1 MGTVLRIMKALLIL
15 ALAVGVAFFSYRVV
29 YPPIAEALGIQ
40 KVEEVEEEVKIVAAP
55 EPKTEPVPEPVP
67 VMEGPKP
74 EPKPE
79 MPVVMAPPPVP
90 EPMPEPEKPKEG
102 EFVPPEFPPID
113 TLVAN
118 WSSIPKSA
126 FPRPVKMNR
135 QFEFKIKVGSG
146 TASSVVPPGQDVVA
160 VAQQGETLVIAP
172 SPTSNARGEVAMDD
186 TNLKEIL
193 TDTYE
198 KWKVW
203 RVETLR
209 RAHEYKKNAASRA
222 VAGGPTVAGD
232 DKPEKNGEGA
242 YPLLLA
248 SMSSGEV
255 TEIKPDNIKE
265 WGEVSREKID
275 GEDYWTVIV
284 KYETQTMF
292 GKFDTEA
299 QARIKNGKVR
309 KWVYTGSGEVVP

>member
-1 MGTVLRIMKALLIL
+1 MKALAVLVL
-15 ALAVGVAFFSYRVV
+15 ALALAYLSYQYA

-40 KVEEVEEEVKIVAAP
+40 KQEQEEASKPVEVVAAP
-55 EPKTEPVPEPVP
+55 EPKPEPVPEPPKP
-67 VMEGPKP
+67 VMEEPKP
-74 EPKPE
+74 EPPKPE
-79 MPVVMAPPPVP
+79 MPVVMVPDPPPVP
-90 EPMPEPEKPKEG
+90 EPEKPKADD
-102 EFVPPEFPPID
+102 FVPPDYPPIE
-113 TLVAN
+113 TVVGN

-146 TASSVVPPGQDVVA
+146 TASSVVHPGSDVIA
-160 VAQQGETLVIAP
+160 VAQQGAQLVIAP
-172 SPTSNARGEVAMDD
+172 TPDSAARAEVSMED

-203 RVETLR
+203 RTETLR
-209 RAHEYKKNAASRA
+209 RAHEFRKNAAQR
-222 VAGGPTVAGD
+222 VAQGGPAKAGD
-232 DKPEKNGEGA
+232 DKPEKNEDGA
-242 YPLLLA
+242 YPILLA

-265 WGEVSREKID
+265 WGEAVREKID

-284 KYETQTMF
+284 KYEANTMF

-299 QARIKNGKVR
+299 QARIKNGKVF

>member
-1 MGTVLRIMKALLIL
+1 MKALLIL
-15 ALAVGVAFFSYRVV
+15 ALAVGVAYFSYQVL

-40 KVEEVEEEVKIVAAP
+40 KVEKAVEEVKIVSAP
-55 EPKTEPVPEPVP
+55 APKTEPVPEPVP
-67 VMEGPKP
+67 VKSEPKP

-90 EPMPEPEKPKEG
+90 EPAMPAPEKPKEG
-102 EFVPPEFPPID
+102 DFVPPDFPPIE
-113 TLVAN
+113 TMVAN
-118 WSSIPKSA
+118 WTNIPKSA

-146 TASSVVPPGQDVVA
+146 TASSVVPAGQDVVA
-160 VAQQGETLVIAP
+160 VAQQGTALVIAP
-172 SPTSNARGEVAMDD
+172 TPTSNARGQVPMDD
-186 TNLKEIL
+186 TNLKELL

-203 RVETLR
+203 RVESLR
-209 RAHEYKKNAASRA
+209 RAHEYKKTAASRA
-222 VAGGPTVAGD
+222 VAGGPAVAGD
-232 DKPEKNGEGA
+232 DKPEKNADGA
-242 YPLLLA
+242 YPVLLA

-265 WGEVSREKID
+265 WGEVAREKID
-275 GEDYWTVIV
+275 DEDFWTVIV

>member
-1 MGTVLRIMKALLIL
+1 MKALLIL
-15 ALAVGVAFFSYRVV
+15 ALAVGVAYFSYQVL

-40 KVEEVEEEVKIVAAP
+40 KVEKAVEEVKIVSAP
-55 EPKTEPVPEPVP
+55 APKTEPVPEPVP
-67 VMEGPKP
+67 VKPEPKP

-90 EPMPEPEKPKEG
+90 EPAMPAPEKPKEG
-102 EFVPPEFPPID
+102 DFVPPEFQPIE
-113 TLVAN
+113 TMVAN
-118 WSSIPKSA
+118 WTNIPKSA

-146 TASSVVPPGQDVVA
+146 TASSVVPAGQDVVA
-160 VAQQGETLVIAP
+160 VAQQGANLVIAP
-172 SPTSNARGEVAMDD
+172 TPTSNARGEVPMDD
-186 TNLKEIL
+186 TNLKELL

-203 RVETLR
+203 RVESLR
-209 RAHEYKKNAASRA
+209 RAHEYKKTAASRA
-222 VAGGPTVAGD
+222 VAGGPAVAGD
-232 DKPEKNGEGA
+232 DKPEKNADGA
-242 YPLLLA
+242 YPVLLA

-265 WGEVSREKID
+265 WGEVAREKID
-275 GEDYWTVIV
+275 GEDFWTVIV

>member
-1 MGTVLRIMKALLIL
+1 MKALLIL
-15 ALAVGVAFFSYRVV
+15 ALAVGVAYFSYQVL

-40 KVEEVEEEVKIVAAP
+40 KVEKAVEEVKIVSAP
-55 EPKTEPVPEPVP
+55 APKTEPVPEPVP
-67 VMEGPKP
+67 VKP
-74 EPKPE
+74 EPKPQPKPE
-79 MPVVMAPPPVP
+79 VPVVMAPPPVP
-90 EPMPEPEKPKEG
+90 EPAMPAPEKPKEG
-102 EFVPPEFPPID
+102 DFVPPDFPPIE
-113 TLVAN
+113 TMVAN
-118 WSSIPKSA
+118 WTNIPKSA

-146 TASSVVPPGQDVVA
+146 TASSVVPAGQDVVA
-160 VAQQGETLVIAP
+160 VAQQGTALVIAP
-172 SPTSNARGEVAMDD
+172 TPTSNARGQVPMDD
-186 TNLKEIL
+186 TNLKELL
-193 TDTYE
+193 TNTYE

-203 RVETLR
+203 RVESLR
-209 RAHEYKKNAASRA
+209 RAHEYKKTAASRA
-222 VAGGPTVAGD
+222 VAGGPAVAGD
-232 DKPEKNGEGA
+232 DKPEKNADGA
-242 YPLLLA
+242 YPVLLA

-265 WGEVSREKID
+265 WGEVAREKID
-275 GEDYWTVIV
+275 DEDFWTVIV

>member
-1 MGTVLRIMKALLIL
+1 MKALLIL
-15 ALAVGVAFFSYRVV
+15 ALAVGVAYFSYQVL

-40 KVEEVEEEVKIVAAP
+40 KVEKAVEEVKIVSAP
-55 EPKTEPVPEPVP
+55 APKTEPVPEPVP
-67 VMEGPKP
+67 VKSEPKP

-90 EPMPEPEKPKEG
+90 EPAMPAPEKPKEG
-102 EFVPPEFPPID
+102 DFVPPDFPPIE
-113 TLVAN
+113 TMVAN
-118 WSSIPKSA
+118 WTNIPKSA

-146 TASSVVPPGQDVVA
+146 TASSVVPAGQDVVA
-160 VAQQGETLVIAP
+160 VAQQGTALVIAP
-172 SPTSNARGEVAMDD
+172 TPTSNARGQVPMDD
-186 TNLKEIL
+186 TNLKELL
-193 TDTYE
+193 TNTYE

-203 RVETLR
+203 RVESLR
-209 RAHEYKKNAASRA
+209 RAHEYKKTAASRA
-222 VAGGPTVAGD
+222 VAGGPAVAGD
-232 DKPEKNGEGA
+232 DKPEKNADGA
-242 YPLLLA
+242 YPVLLA

-265 WGEVSREKID
+265 WGEVAREKID
-275 GEDYWTVIV
+275 DEDFWTVIV

>member
-1 MGTVLRIMKALLIL
+1 MKALLIL
-15 ALAVGVAFFSYRVV
+15 ALAVGVAYFSYQVL

-40 KVEEVEEEVKIVAAP
+40 KVEKAVEEVKIVSAP
-55 EPKTEPVPEPVP
+55 APKTEPVPEPVP
-67 VMEGPKP
+67 VKSEPKP

-90 EPMPEPEKPKEG
+90 EPAMPAPEKPKEG
-102 EFVPPEFPPID
+102 DFVPPDFPPIE
-113 TLVAN
+113 TMVAN
-118 WSSIPKSA
+118 WTNIPKSA

-146 TASSVVPPGQDVVA
+146 TASSVVPAGQDVVA
-160 VAQQGETLVIAP
+160 VAQQGTALVIAP
-172 SPTSNARGEVAMDD
+172 TPTSNARGEVPMDD
-186 TNLKEIL
+186 TNLKELL

-203 RVETLR
+203 RVESLR
-209 RAHEYKKNAASRA
+209 RAHEYKKTAASRA
-222 VAGGPTVAGD
+222 VAGGPAVAGD
-232 DKPEKNGEGA
+232 DKPEKNADGA
-242 YPLLLA
+242 YPVLLA

-265 WGEVSREKID
+265 WGEVAREKID
-275 GEDYWTVIV
+275 DEDFWTVIV